1 MAQPG
6 NSEQP
11 TNAPKSQSKAQP
23 KSQIKSQPKYRVGM
37 IFSGGP
43 APAANSVIGACVA
56 ALLGHGHECIG
67 FYHGYSQLQDYH
79 PVSQRL
85 LPEKHYHIFDE
96 TDLEGYRNRQG
107 IIIGTARSNPGK
119 EIANLED
126 LKDPKKSEKL
136 RNVYSA
142 LVDLKID
149 ALISIGGDDTLRT
162 ANLIAEYQ
170 KTLPEGHRHV
180 NVIHLPKTI
189 DNDYPGI
196 DFTFGFFTAVDIMTK
211 EALNLRA
218 DAQATSSYY
227 IIETMGRK
235 AGWLAY
241 GTAIAGE
248 ANMVV
253 GIEDIQ
259 SGNLQDKNGYL
270 SLGKL
275 AQRVVDLILT
285 RERHYEKK
293 YGTVVIAEGLAEKLP
308 PEQLSRLGKDEHGH
322 ISLGK
327 VDLGKMLGAEVAEL
341 YQKHTGEKKKVT
353 AVQLGYES
361 RCAAP
366 HAFDVMLGSQLGVG
380 GFRAVT
386 EGRDAQMVSTNGQ
399 FDITFVPFSQIVA
412 GENLRADVRFIQ
424 SGSDFQQLARF
435 LETRVESQG

>member
-1 MAQPG
+1 MAKTTQKSKAEHKNPLLKK
-6 NSEQP
+6 
-11 TNAPKSQSKAQP
+11 NAPAR
-23 KSQIKSQPKYRVGM
+23 KYRVGI

-56 ALLGHGHECIG
+56 ALLGHGHECLG
-67 FYHGYSQLQDYH
+67 FFHGYSNLQEYH
-79 PVSQRL
+79 PVAKRL
-85 LPEKHYHIFDE
+85 LPDKHYHIFDE
-96 TDLEGYRNRQG
+96 KDLEGYRNRQG

-119 EIANLED
+119 EIQSIADFDDE
-126 LKDPKKSEKL
+126 KKCEKL

-162 ANLIAEYQ
+162 ANLIVKYQ
-170 KTLPEGHRHV
+170 QRLGPEHQHV

-196 DFTFGFFTAVDIMTK
+196 DFTFGFFTAVDIMAK

-218 DAQATSSYY
+218 DAQATSAYY

-248 ANMVV
+248 ANMVIGV
-253 GIEDIQ
+253 EDVSDFLDSQ
-259 SGNLQDKNGYL
+259 GFL
-270 SLGKL
+270 SLDKL
-275 AQRVVDLILT
+275 ANRILELIVI
-285 RERHYEKK
+285 REKQYDKK
-293 YGTVVIAEGLAEKLP
+293 YGTVVLAEGLAEKLP
-308 PEQLSRLGKDEHGH
+308 QEAMSNLSRDEHGH
-322 ISLGK
+322 LSLGN
-327 VDLGKMLGAEVAEL
+327 VDLGKMLAAEL
-341 YQKHTGEKKKVT
+341 SVRYEKNFGQKKKIT

-380 GFRAVT
+380 GFRAVV
-386 EGRDAQMVSTNGQ
+386 EGRDAHMVSTNGQ
-399 FDITFVPFSQIVA
+399 FELTFVPFDEIVT
-412 GENLRADVRFIQ
+412 GENLRADVRFIEP
-424 SGSDFQQLARF
+424 GSDFHQLARF
-435 LETRVESQG
+435 LETRVEPDKSFPS